1 MSYEGGKNI
10 PGTSSHSTV
19 SNESSKERLCQYHTP
34 TFVHYGELAEL
45 VQNNPSLGSDGGVA
59 DCQHL

>member
-10 PGTSSHSTV
+10 PGTSSHSTDD
-19 SNESSKERLCQYHTP
+19 SQNERRQYHAP
-34 TFVHYGELAEL
+34 TFVHYGELSQL
-45 VQNNPSLGSDGGVA
+45 VQNNPSAGSDGGAA